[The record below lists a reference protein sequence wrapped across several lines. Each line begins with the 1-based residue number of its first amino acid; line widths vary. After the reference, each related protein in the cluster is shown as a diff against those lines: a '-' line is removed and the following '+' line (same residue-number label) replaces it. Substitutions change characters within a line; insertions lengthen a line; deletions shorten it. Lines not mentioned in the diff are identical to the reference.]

1 MIRFINLNP
10 ETNLEKKKKKR
21 STIIFVK
28 AILKIKGFD
37 DFFCVYLFFYQVIIE
52 KEELRNEEKV
62 LTEEVTAKT
71 SELQHLE
78 EELELLKAA
87 AEMAFGDQNSIDF
100 CFEQLKGQVD
110 AKRCNIT
117 ELKSQ
122 W

>member
-1 MIRFINLNP
+1 LNP